1 MELVFEPGPIRPG
14 RCVFNIGTAGSVV
27 LVAQTVLLPLLF
39 AGGQSTVR
47 IVGGTD
53 VEHAPSVDYFANV
66 FLPWLERLGA
76 RVDFR
81 LIRRGYFPKGGG
93 VIELTVHP
101 VSSLS
106 PLHLVDT
113 PEISK
118 VFGVSHAGALP
129 PDVAER
135 QAEAARKRLN
145 SAGYDADVST
155 VTYSRSEVLCPGS
168 GVTLWAGSYPIG
180 ASALGARGLLAEV
193 VGKRAANYFIHI
205 AESGAP
211 VDAHMGDQLIPYL
224 ALASGPSEILVAE
237 PTLHQVTNAWVVE
250 QFLGK
255 KVDFEREEGRRVRI
269 KVSGVGFKPKDG
281 QQG

>member
-1 MELVFEPGPIRPG
+1 MELTFEPGPVRPG
-14 RCVFNIGTAGSVV
+14 RYVFNIGTAGSVV

-39 AGGQSTVR
+39 ADAQSTVR
-47 IVGGTD
+47 IIGGTD

-93 VIELTVHP
+93 VVELTIRP
-101 VSSLS
+101 ISSISFLR
-106 PLHLVDT
+106 LVDA
-113 PEISK
+113 PDIST

-129 PDVAER
+129 PDVAKR
-135 QAEAARKRLN
+135 QADAARKRLG
-145 SAGYDADVST
+145 SAGYDADIST
-155 VTYSRSEVLCPGS
+155 ITYSRSEVLCPGS
-168 GVTLWAGSYPIG
+168 GVTLWAKEYPIG

-224 ALASGPSEILVAE
+224 ALASGQSEILVAE

-250 QFLGK
+250 QFLGE

-269 KVSGVGFKPKDG
+269 KVRGVGFNPKDNE
-281 QQG
+281 QS

>member
-1 MELVFEPGPIRPG
+1 MDLSFEPGPIRPG
-14 RCVFNIGTAGSVV
+14 RYVFNIGTAGSVV

-39 AGGQSTVR
+39 ANGPSSVR
-47 IVGGTD
+47 IIGGTD
-53 VEHAPSVDYFANV
+53 VEHAPSIDYFANV

-93 VIELTVHP
+93 VIELDIHP
-101 VSSLS
+101 LSSLS
-106 PLHLVDT
+106 SMHLVDE
-113 PEISK
+113 PQISK
-118 VFGVSHAGALP
+118 VFGISHAGALP
-129 PDVAER
+129 RGVAER

-145 SAGYDADVST
+145 SAGFDSAISA

-168 GVTLWAGSYPIG
+168 GVTLWAKNYPIG

-193 VGKRAANYFIHI
+193 VGKRAANYFIHT

-211 VDAHMGDQLIPYL
+211 VDAYMGDQLIPYL

-255 KVDFEREEGRRVRI
+255 KVDFEREEGRRVKI
-269 KVSGVGFKPKDG
+269 KVRGIGFKPKNR
-281 QQG
+281 